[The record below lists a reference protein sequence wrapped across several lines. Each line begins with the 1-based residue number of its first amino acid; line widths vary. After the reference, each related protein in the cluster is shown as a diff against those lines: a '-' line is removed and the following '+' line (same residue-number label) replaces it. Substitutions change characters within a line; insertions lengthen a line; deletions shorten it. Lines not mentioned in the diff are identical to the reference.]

1 MEEKMEYMIIV
12 GTGLLDLAT
21 NVNTFCEF
29 GWEPQGGIFLDPR
42 SKLYCQPAVKELN
55 DGPKEN

>member
-1 MEEKMEYMIIV
+1 MEYMIIV
-12 GTGLLDLAT
+12 GTGLLDLTT
-21 NVNTFCEF
+21 NVNKFCEF
-29 GWEPQGGIFLDPR
+29 GWEPQGGFFLDPR

>member
-1 MEEKMEYMIIV
+1 MEYMIIV

-42 SKLYCQPAVKELN
+42 SKLYCQAAVKELK
-55 DGPKEN
+55 DGKKEN